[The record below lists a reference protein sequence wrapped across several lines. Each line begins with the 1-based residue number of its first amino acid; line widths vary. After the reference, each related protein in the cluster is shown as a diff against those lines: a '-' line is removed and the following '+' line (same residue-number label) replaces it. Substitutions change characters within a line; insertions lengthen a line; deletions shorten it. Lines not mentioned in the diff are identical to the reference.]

1 MSSIDAS
8 QNKKNNPN
16 NNMNPKIQKL
26 IEEPFVKELLIK
38 IDVLKNGLREE
49 KNKNHELSTKVEEL
63 EKQILGEKNKNTEL
77 NSKLKRFEMELT
89 SKILKLN
96 EEVVSKTSQIDALIQ
111 EKMDLEK
118 ALKNQPKRDSLLNIL
133 KFGIN
138 DKGKSQSGDNINES
152 LNMDPNSVEAIS
164 SMANAE
170 IRKLNE
176 EISQLKYEN
185 GMCVKKMTEALE
197 KAENMKLE
205 FKNEIKVYN
214 DKIKSLEDQIK
225 MLQEERDEL
234 QDRIRLT
241 SSISSQTIKE
251 TEHFKGLLYDYK
263 KGKEDAVKELDIFKE
278 KYNKLMEENESY
290 KKEIERLET
299 NSIKM
304 AQKLSE
310 LKSLYIKVNLRNQ
323 MYHVKK
329 VGLMSSTEI
338 DVIFGRGEDG
348 NYVMR
353 IDSKEGMQ
361 IVNIQDVE
369 SINRVNN
376 SKNKVEIKYMHNSKK
391 YNISVIVP
399 ELIVDQFV
407 ETYKIFYFESMKY
420 QNNFD

>member
-1 MSSIDAS
+1 
-8 QNKKNNPN
+8 
-16 NNMNPKIQKL
+16 
-26 IEEPFVKELLIK
+26 
-38 IDVLKNGLREE
+38 
-49 KNKNHELSTKVEEL
+49 
-63 EKQILGEKNKNTEL
+63 
-77 NSKLKRFEMELT
+77 
-89 SKILKLN
+89 
-96 EEVVSKTSQIDALIQ
+96 
-111 EKMDLEK
+111 MDLEK

-170 IRKLNE
+170 IIKLNE

-278 KYNKLMEENESY
+278 KYNKLMEENESH

-376 SKNKVEIKYMHNSKK
+376 SKNKVEIKYMLNSKK

-399 ELIVDQFV
+399 ELVVDQFV

-420 QNNFD
+420 QNNVD

>member
-1 MSSIDAS
+1 MSSTDAS
-8 QNKKNNPN
+8 QNKKNTPN
-16 NNMNPKIQKL
+16 NVNPKIQKL
-26 IEEPFVKELLIK
+26 IEEPFVKDLLIK
-38 IDVLKNGLREE
+38 IDVLKKGLREE
-49 KNKNHELSTKVEEL
+49 KNKSKELSIKVEEL
-63 EKQILGEKNKNTEL
+63 EKQISEEKNKNTEL

-96 EEVVSKTSQIDALIQ
+96 EEVVSKKSQIDALIQ

-138 DKGKSQSGDNINES
+138 EKGKGQNDDINDS
-152 LNMDPNSVEAIS
+152 LNLDPNSVEAIS

-185 GMCVKKMTEALE
+185 GMCVQKMTEALE
-197 KAENMKLE
+197 KVENMKLE
-205 FKNEIKVYN
+205 FKNEIKTYN
-214 DKIKSLEDQIK
+214 DKIKSLEEEIK

-241 SSISSQTIKE
+241 ASISTQTIKE
-251 TEHFKGLLYDYK
+251 TEHFKALLYDYK
-263 KGKEDAVKELDIFKE
+263 KGKEDAIKELNDFKE
-278 KYNKLMEENESY
+278 KYNKFTEDNESN

-329 VGLMSSTEI
+329 VGLMSSIEI
-338 DVIFGRGEDG
+338 DIIFGRGEDG

-376 SKNKVEIKYMHNSKK
+376 SKNKVEIKYMLNGKK
-391 YNISVIVP
+391 YNISAIVP
-399 ELIVDQFV
+399 ELVVDQFV
-407 ETYKIFYFESMKY
+407 EAYKIFYFESMKY
-420 QNNFD
+420 QNNVDY